1 MTEHAASPGTPKLL
15 LVEDDQELAAM
26 LAGLF
31 TGEGYQVDLAGDGQQ
46 GLHLGL
52 SRSYQV
58 MVVDRRLPALDGLE
72 MLQRLRRRA
81 VTARVLMLTAL
92 GDRYERVRGLDAGA
106 DDYLVKPFDVD
117 ELLARVRALSR
128 RFLDEAQEL
137 PIGAGLLDME
147 RRDVALPD
155 GQRIPLSPREFDL
168 LLALAL
174 RPKSVQTRPHLRARV
189 FADTSS
195 ESIVD
200 TYVYYLR
207 RKLGRTVIRTVRGFG
222 YQIGTL

>member
-1 MTEHAASPGTPKLL
+1 MTENVPLSGATRLL
-15 LVEDDQELAAM
+15 LVEDDHELAAM
-26 LAGLF
+26 LATLF
-31 TGEGYQVDLAGDGQQ
+31 TGEGYEVDLAGDGQQ

-52 SRSYQV
+52 SRSYDV

-117 ELLARVRALSR
+117 ELLARTRALTR
-128 RFLDEAQEL
+128 RFLDQAQQL
-137 PIGAGLLDME
+137 PIGAALLDVE
-147 RRDVALPD
+147 ARDVVLPG
-155 GQRIPLSPREFDL
+155 GQRIPLSPREFEL
-168 LLALAL
+168 LLTLAL
-174 RPKSVQTRPHLRARV
+174 RPRNVQTRPHLRARV
-189 FADTSS
+189 FADSS
-195 ESIVD
+195 AESIVD

-207 RKLGRTVIRTVRGFG
+207 RKLGRTVIRTVRGLG

>member
-1 MTEHAASPGTPKLL
+1 
-15 LVEDDQELAAM
+15 
-26 LAGLF
+26 
-31 TGEGYQVDLAGDGQQ
+31 
-46 GLHLGL
+46 
-52 SRSYQV
+52 
-58 MVVDRRLPALDGLE
+58 
-72 MLQRLRRRA
+72 
-81 VTARVLMLTAL
+81 
-92 GDRYERVRGLDAGA
+92 
-106 DDYLVKPFDVD
+106 
-117 ELLARVRALSR
+117 
-128 RFLDEAQEL
+128 
-137 PIGAGLLDME
+137 ME

-189 FADTSS
+189 FADTSA